1 MTPPHLR
8 YDASMNASRR
18 VLLVALAALA
28 VALALGVAPVAAQ
41 KMPPG
46 FRVTYNVDKT
56 GPTNAELSGQVYND
70 NSMDAVDVYV
80 NVEAV
85 DGGGKVVAQGI
96 PYVGIVRSRSSAA
109 FKAKVPVVPNA
120 TGFQVGINSFRFSLG
135 RESP

>member
-1 MTPPHLR
+1 VTPPHLR
-8 YDASMNASRR
+8 YHASVTASRR
-18 VLLVALAALA
+18 VLLVALA

-41 KMPPG
+41 KIPPG

-56 GPTNAELSGQVYND
+56 GPTNVELSGQVYND
-70 NSMDAVDVYV
+70 NNMDALDVYV
-80 NVEAV
+80 NAEAV
-85 DGGGKVVAQGI
+85 NGAGKVVAQGI
-96 PYVGIVRSRSSAA
+96 PYVGIVRSRSSAP